1 VDVRYV
7 DHLGLRVELEQ
18 LEQGERRW
26 WRARVTRSPEGAVT
40 APLPWSY
47 APVGEQALG
56 DAVLMLSRVTLAA
69 AAAAAAS
76 KKPLTG
82 AAARRARTAA
92 QEKESREAAESTVPL
107 PPARARERVTVTIR
121 CEECGGEGTIPLGP
135 ETARQRQCPRCRG
148 AGTLRG
154 QLSLEEFRALR
165 ERWGF

>member
-18 LEQGERRW
+18 LVQGDRRW
-26 WRARVTRSPEGAVT
+26 WRARVTRSPETLVE

-47 APVGEQALG
+47 APAGDQALG

-69 AAAAAAS
+69 AAAAAR
-76 KKPLTG
+76 KEPLTG

-92 QEKESREAAESTVPL
+92 QATPPAPTESSL
-107 PPARARERVTVTIR
+107 PPLLAREPVTVTMR
-121 CEECGGEGTIPLGP
+121 CDECGGEGTIPLGP

-154 QLSLEEFRALR
+154 QLSLDEFRALR
-165 ERWGF
+165 ARWGF